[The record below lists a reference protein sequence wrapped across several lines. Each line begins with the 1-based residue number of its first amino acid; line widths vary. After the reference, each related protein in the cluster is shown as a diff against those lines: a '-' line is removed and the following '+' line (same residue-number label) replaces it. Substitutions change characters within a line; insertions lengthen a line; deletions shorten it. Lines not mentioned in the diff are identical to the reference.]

1 MVAVILTAA
10 AIAAVTAGASA
21 LIATGTIALAAIA
34 TAAIGAAI
42 SAGIAYLLRPRA
54 QVGSASRAVR
64 QTVRAAVGPAR
75 YVLGQARTGGVMFFA
90 LEDPEDPA
98 TIHVVMGISEGDLEG
113 VDAFWVGGQYVR
125 TGPVTDLMGAADNR
139 IQRFDGIDQYE
150 DQFTAFVYLD
160 SSDPAKAADNGVT
173 MRSVFPDDWTTAH
186 ALPIAWVHIVMTSA
200 ISDNDGDGTSE
211 RTFRDYTGLV
221 PGTAEKA
228 ISTEHQWRSVLEPI
242 EILVRGMRVT
252 WPGQETPTYTQNA
265 AALRYWYDTEIL
277 GRTVELEGF
286 NAAYAI
292 CEQEAIGTQ
301 AIDITPTPG
310 ATASV
315 EAGMQIVVGGRLAV
329 AGETNVTLQISHQL
343 LTPAMG
349 ETLTKTMTHDADTTW
364 TIDSRAPLDDDYA
377 NAIGSIILAG
387 VDGQSVE
394 ITVTVTEPA

>member
-1 MVAVILTAA
+1 MVGVILTAA
-10 AIAAVTAGASA
+10 AIAAVTASASA
-21 LIATGTIALAAIA
+21 LIATGTIVLAAVA

-125 TGPVTDLMGAADNR
+125 TGPATDLMGAADNR

-160 SSDPAKAADNGVT
+160 SSDPAKAAANGVT
-173 MRSVFPDDWTTAH
+173 MRTVFPDDWTATH
-186 ALPIAWVHIVMTSA
+186 ALPIAWVHVIMTSA

-221 PGTAEKA
+221 PGLEKKA
-228 ISTEHQWRSVLEPI
+228 IPTEHQWRSVLEPI

-252 WPGQETPTYTQNA
+252 WPGQTTPIYTQNA

-292 CEQEAIGTQ
+292 CENEAGGTQ
-301 AIDITPTPG
+301 ASDITPTPG

-315 EAGMQIVVGGRLAV
+315 EAGMQIVVGGRLAGGS
-329 AGETNVTLQISHQL
+329 ATDVTLQISHQL

-349 ETLTKTMTHDADTTW
+349 EDLTKSMTSSADTTW
-364 TIDSRAPLDDDYA
+364 TLDSRAPLDDDYA
-377 NAIGSIILAG
+377 NAIGAIILAG
-387 VDGQSVE
+387 LGGQSAE
-394 ITVTVTEPA
+394 ITVTVTEPV